1 MASRPGSPG
10 SGHCRWATLPIP
22 EQKATRP
29 HLAILLASRG
39 QVPWAGSPDSVT
51 TRSTVELWLKERVVP
66 RGKEKRTPD
75 GLQGPPPYKSCHSPH
90 SP

>member
-1 MASRPGSPG
+1 M
-10 SGHCRWATLPIP
+10 
-22 EQKATRP
+22 
-29 HLAILLASRG
+29 
-39 QVPWAGSPDSVT
+39 
-51 TRSTVELWLKERVVP
+51 ELWLKERVVP